1 MPQRISPRSVLSG
14 CACRLQYFRGWLRRH
29 HLSFA
34 APRLSE
40 FPEDSNRFRV
50 LILSPPF
57 SLWNPSILVLRGAPS
72 EPMIRGTLLRTS
84 VALCPR
90 TRAHAVPGPQGRAIT
105 PSVHAGGCIRDFSM
119 CEKARRLL
127 SDKAGEESLTN
138 SLSGSQLT

>member
-1 MPQRISPRSVLSG
+1 MPQRISPRSILSG
-14 CACRLQYFRGWLRRH
+14 CACRSQYFRGWLRRH

-34 APRLSE
+34 APRLSKL
-40 FPEDSNRFRV
+40 PEDSNRFRV

-72 EPMIRGTLLRTS
+72 EPMISLTAHLGCPVPAHTGSRG
-84 VALCPR
+84 PR
-90 TRAHAVPGPQGRAIT
+90 SPGESDY

-119 CEKARRLL
+119 CEKARRLR
-127 SDKAGEESLTN
+127 SDKASEESLPN